1 MNTFKKKIAALLTSL
16 SLVFSFYGC
25 SSEVKTVVDDGGLTV
40 HYIDVGQADAELLEC
55 GGEYMMIDGG
65 NAADSSLVVSYLNDL
80 GINRLKYVVATH
92 AHEDHL
98 GGLSG
103 ILSQY
108 TADNVFCSQ
117 TSYSTKVFNNFKKYT
132 ENQGKEIQVPNV
144 GDVYTLGNS
153 EIKVLGPVKETN
165 DMNNRSIVLR
175 VTYGN
180 TAFLFEGD
188 AEREEEQDILNS
200 GADVSA
206 DVLKVGHHGSS
217 TSTTYPYLREVM
229 PEYAVISC
237 GKNNKYGHPHEETL
251 SKLRDAGVK
260 VYRTDESGHIV
271 IHSDGNDITV
281 QTEKNRQ

>member
-1 MNTFKKKIAALLTSL
+1 MNTIKKKITALLMSL

-25 SSEVKTVVDDGGLTV
+25 SSEVKTVVDDDGLTV

-80 GINRLKYVVATH
+80 GINHLKYVVATH

-117 TSYSTKVFNNFKKYT
+117 TSHTTKVFNSFKKYT

-251 SKLRDAGVK
+251 SKLRDADVK

-281 QTEKNRQ
+281 QTQKNHQ